1 MMAFLLADP
10 GAEDGKRIEDVAL
23 LGREAHIQEIR
34 KNGLKVAL
42 ASETKT
48 IRFENCFSC
57 LDELAGS
64 NLNFDLVIFC
74 VKTHSLA
81 RASEEIEKTG
91 ILNRNLKDAAF
102 VLLMNGMGNADMLS
116 LPRDRVFEGVT
127 SFGVRFAKDGL
138 VELKGMGQTVFE
150 DALDLKTK
158 DFLRERFERENF
170 EIKFVSDFKKH
181 QWNKLFI
188 NSVINPITALTGK
201 RNGIVLSE
209 HLKET
214 VERIID
220 ECAKVAAAEGID
232 ANSES
237 IKSSVYSVAAKTRQ
251 NTSSM
256 LQDAQKGKA
265 TEIDSIN
272 GYVIRLA
279 KKRGIPVPINEIL
292 YSLVKSMEAPDASE
306 V

>member
-48 IRFENCFSC
+48 IQFENCFSC
-57 LDELAGS
+57 LDELARSDLG
-64 NLNFDLVIFC
+64 FDLVIFC

-81 RASEEIEKTG
+81 RASKDIEKTG
-91 ILNRNLKDAAF
+91 VLNRNLKDADF
-102 VLLMNGMGNADMLS
+102 VLLMNGMGNADILN

-150 DALDLKTK
+150 DALDSKTK
-158 DFLRERFERENF
+158 DFLRERFERESF

-220 ECAKVAAAEGID
+220 ECAMVAAAEGIE

-237 IKSSVYSVAAKTRQ
+237 IKSSVYSVATKTRQ

-279 KKRGIPVPINEIL
+279 KKRGIPVPINETL

>member
-1 MMAFLLADP
+1 MTAFLLADP
-10 GAEDGKRIEDVAL
+10 RAEDRKMIEDVSL
-23 LGREAHIQEIR
+23 LGRKSHIQEVK
-34 KNGLKVAL
+34 KNGLKVVL
-42 ASETKT
+42 AHETKT
-48 IRFENCFSC
+48 VRFKNCFSC
-57 LDELAGS
+57 LDELANS
-64 NLNFDLVIFC
+64 DLKFDLVIFC

-81 RASEEIEKTG
+81 GVSEEIELAG
-91 ILNRNLKDAAF
+91 ILNRNFKDAAF

-127 SFGVRFAKDGL
+127 SIGVRFAKDGL
-138 VELKGMGQTVFE
+138 VELKGMGQTVFD
-150 DALDLKTK
+150 DALDSKIKDLLK
-158 DFLRERFERENF
+158 ERFNGKSF
-170 EIKFVSDFKKH
+170 EIKFVSDFKKY

-188 NSVINPITALTGK
+188 NSVINPITTLTGK
-201 RNGIVLSE
+201 SNGIVLSE

-237 IKSSVYSVAAKTRQ
+237 IRSSVYSVAAKTRQ

-256 LQDAQKGKA
+256 LQDAQKGKP

-272 GYVIRLA
+272 GYVVKSA
-279 KKRGIPVPINEIL
+279 KKHGIPAPINETL
-292 YSLVKSMEAPDASE
+292 YSLVKSMEAGDAD
-306 V
+306 